1 MKRDRM
7 TATVKLRMSQ
17 DERLLLERLA
27 TLERRNLSDMTRVAI
42 IEAAKR
48 RGLWLE
54 EEQKEGDAC
63 SGYSSGCGP
72 R

>member
-1 MKRDRM
+1 MMKRDRM

-17 DERLLLERLA
+17 DERLVLERLA

-48 RGLWLE
+48 RGLAREADAPENGGE
-54 EEQKEGDAC
+54 E
-63 SGYSSGCGP
+63 
-72 R
+72 